1 MKYNNNN
8 GGGTRVAANAMA
20 RFILDPNRSTF
31 AVGGGAFPNRGTKVA
46 PSFPT
51 SRGYLH

>member
-1 MKYNNNN
+1 VKYNNNN

-31 AVGGGAFPNRGTKVA
+31 AVGGGAFPNSGTIF
-46 PSFPT
+46 SH
-51 SRGYLH
+51 SSGYLH